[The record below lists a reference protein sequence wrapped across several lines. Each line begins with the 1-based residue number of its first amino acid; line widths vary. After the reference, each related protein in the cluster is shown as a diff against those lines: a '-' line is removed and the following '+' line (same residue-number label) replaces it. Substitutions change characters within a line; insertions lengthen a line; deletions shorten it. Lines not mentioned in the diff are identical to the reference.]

1 MKMKQG
7 FLVALYYVFKEYNSL
22 FKASFISKNTN
33 VSIWL
38 FLLESLVVMNKLLE
52 TTSGEVNVCVCSQ
65 SHITPT

>member
-1 MKMKQG
+1 MKMKHG
-7 FLVALYYVFKEYNSL
+7 L
-22 FKASFISKNTN
+22 FKASIISKNTN

-52 TTSGEVNVCVCSQ
+52 TTSGEVNVCVYSQ